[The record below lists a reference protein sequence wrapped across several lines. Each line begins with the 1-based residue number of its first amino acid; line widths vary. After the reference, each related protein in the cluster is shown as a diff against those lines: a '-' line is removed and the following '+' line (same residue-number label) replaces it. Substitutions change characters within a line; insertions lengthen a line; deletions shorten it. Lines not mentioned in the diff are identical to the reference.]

1 MYVIKCIKNNKEFY
15 LKRTGFKDDFTDN
28 KNDAKMYKKEMSASV
43 DMRLVKENDRNILCE
58 IININ
63 PRYVKVFV

>member
-1 MYVIKCIKNNKEFY
+1 M
-15 LKRTGFKDDFTDN
+15 KRTGFKDDFTDN
-28 KNDAKMYKKEMSASV
+28 KNDAKMYKKEISASV

-63 PRYVKVFV
+63 PKYVKVFV

>member
-28 KNDAKMYKKEMSASV
+28 KNDAKMYKKEISASV
-43 DMRLVKENDRNILCE
+43 DMRLVKENDRSISCE
-58 IININ
+58 IVNIN
-63 PRYVKVFV
+63 PKYVKVFV